1 MAFAYKND
9 LINLLQLT
17 ENPLLL
23 FNQDRIEVLEELE
36 NEIRVNLVIVIVIAI
51 LKFGVPF
58 PENEDFMEDIHEFVE
73 QKISDYHPVDTNRQL
88 PKNFLDFLNP
98 KGVILI
104 VIPFMVEVLFNI

>member
-1 MAFAYKND
+1 MAFANENN
-9 LINLLQLT
+9 LINLFQLI
-17 ENPLLL
+17 EYPLIL
-23 FNQDRIEVLEELE
+23 FNQDGIEVLKELE
-36 NEIRVNLVIVIVIAI
+36 NEIRVNLVVVIVIAI

-73 QKISDYHPVDTNRQL
+73 QKISDYHPVDTDRQL

-104 VIPFMVEVLFNI
+104 VIPFMVEVLLNV

>member
-1 MAFAYKND
+1 MTFADKND
-9 LINLLQLT
+9 LINLLQLI
-17 ENPLLL
+17 EDLLIL
-23 FNQDRIEVLEELE
+23 FNQDRIEVLKELE

-58 PENEDFMEDIHEFVE
+58 PENEDLMEDIHEFVE
-73 QKISDYHPVDTNRQL
+73 QKISDYHPVDTNWQL

-104 VIPFMVEVLFNI
+104 VIPFMVEVLFNV